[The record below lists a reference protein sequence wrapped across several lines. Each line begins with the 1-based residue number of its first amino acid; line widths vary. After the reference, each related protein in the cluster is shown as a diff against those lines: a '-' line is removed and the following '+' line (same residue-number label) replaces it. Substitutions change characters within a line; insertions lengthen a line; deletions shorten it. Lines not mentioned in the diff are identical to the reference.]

1 MFIPEFNCPVCKEDV
16 PRFEVEEHLHKHEE
30 DSGELTISVYRFLV
44 NEESVL
50 ADVKRIIDAV
60 CKESTTGTETI
71 SIKIQR

>member
-30 DSGELTISVYRFLV
+30 DSGELTISVCRFLV

-50 ADVKRIIDAV
+50 ADVKRVINAV
-60 CKESTTGTETI
+60 RKESTTGTL